1 MTLSIKS
8 DRADRLAR
16 ELSALTGES
25 ITDVVVESLEARLAT
40 ERSRRRTRSLADLGE
55 RFRSLPVLDGRT
67 PDEAIGY
74 DKHGLPK

>member
-1 MTLSIKS
+1 MALSIKS

-25 ITDVVVESLEARLAT
+25 ITDVVVESLEARLAM

-55 RFRSLPVLDGRT
+55 RFRALPVLDGRT
-67 PDEAIGY
+67 MDEVIGF
-74 DKHGLPK
+74 DKNGLPE